1 MQANVVELS
10 SKVEQL
16 RSELMHEKQR
26 NNTIQS
32 TSGAKCMN
40 ACRSVVTERCER
52 ASHRDRLFTTRTCK
66 GEASASGD
74 VTAGC
79 CMHQEEVFPPFFR
92 LLQVAAMHAELLQ
105 VYEWLQ
111 NKRGRE
117 ANALLRNYGSR

>member
-1 MQANVVELS
+1 MVELS

-40 ACRSVVTERCER
+40 ACRSVVTERYER
-52 ASHRDRLFTTRTCK
+52 ASHRDQLFTTRTCK

-74 VTAGC
+74 VTAGRC
-79 CMHQEEVFPPFFR
+79 TKKGCSLDLFR